1 MKDEDKCYAL
11 LSTNSN
17 MFVNV
22 CTEQIESSSS
32 LKLSE
37 IKIDSKLNYKEQI
50 RCKYKN

>member
-17 MFVNV
+17 MLVNV
-22 CTEQIESSSS
+22 CTEQIESISS

-50 RCKYKN
+50 GCKCKN